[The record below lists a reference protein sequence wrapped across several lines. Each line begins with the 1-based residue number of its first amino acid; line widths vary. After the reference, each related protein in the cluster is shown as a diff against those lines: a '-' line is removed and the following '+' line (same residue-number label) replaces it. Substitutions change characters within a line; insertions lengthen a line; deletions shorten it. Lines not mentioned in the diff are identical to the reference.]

1 MKLAFFPCGGQAT
14 LKQVGGLEGYPK
26 GGVDTHKVYPFKK
39 LSLAARFLRGRDHS
53 PLLTARLKDYFG
65 GGWTR
70 CGHDWTRYKAHLDTL
85 WTFLLSA
92 NLSRISFVNR

>member
-1 MKLAFFPCGGQAT
+1 MVHLPR
-14 LKQVGGLEGYPK
+14 LNRWGGLEGYPK

-65 GGWTR
+65 GG
-70 CGHDWTRYKAHLDTL
+70 GHDVDTIGHATRLIWTHFGLFG
-85 WTFLLSA
+85 FLL
-92 NLSRISFVNR
+92 I